1 MNNQPDS
8 EAIVQERLDVL
19 MEVPEPDPR
28 VVARARARF
37 LAQAVSAD
45 EFQRHNGWKSIF
57 RKEQFAMNI
66 LVSVLVIVG
75 LLAGGGMTVNAAQND
90 LPNEPLYGV
99 KTWSENVSLQFQ
111 NNPEAKVER
120 LMELT
125 QTRIQEM
132 THLIESGQTPPDQVR
147 LRLEQHLQ
155 QAFQVCSN
163 MDDAA
168 LDRTLLQLRDQLQ
181 QHERDMQNLQVH
193 AGQDALPILERTR
206 TMLQIRLQVAD
217 DGMQNHEMFRN
228 AVRNGFHYGQTQTPP
243 TSVPST
249 PSAPN
254 GQQNGQSTPQAG
266 SDNGNGSG
274 PNGQQNGQSTPQAGP
289 NNSNGPGSNPS
300 VTPMQNNGGNGSG
313 SGNNS
318 GGNNGGS
325 DAGGSGSGESDGGG
339 GSGGGSGSG
348 GNRP

>member
-1 MNNQPDS
+1 
-8 EAIVQERLDVL
+8 
-19 MEVPEPDPR
+19 
-28 VVARARARF
+28 
-37 LAQAVSAD
+37 
-45 EFQRHNGWKSIF
+45 
-57 RKEQFAMNI
+57 MNI
-66 LVSVLVIVG
+66 LVSILVIVG

-99 KTWSENVSLQFQ
+99 KTWSENVGLQFQ

-120 LMELT
+120 LMELA

-132 THLIESGQTPPDQVR
+132 TQLTESGQTPPDQVR

-181 QHERDMQNLQVH
+181 QQERDMQNLQVH
-193 AGQDALPILERTR
+193 AAQDAQPILERTR
-206 TMLQIRLQVAD
+206 TMLQTRLQVAN
-217 DGMQNHEMFRN
+217 DGLQNHEMFRN
-228 AVRNGFHYGQTQTPP
+228 TVRNGFQYRQTQTPP

-249 PSAPN
+249 PAAPN
-254 GQQNGQSTPQAG
+254 GQQNGQSTQQADP
-266 SDNGNGSG
+266 DNSHGSG
-274 PNGQQNGQSTPQAGP
+274 PNGQQSGQSTPQAGP
-289 NNSNGPGSNPS
+289 NNSNGPGPNPS

-313 SGNNS
+313 SGSNS
-318 GGNNGGS
+318 GGNNGGGDS
-325 DAGGSGSGESDGGG
+325 GGG